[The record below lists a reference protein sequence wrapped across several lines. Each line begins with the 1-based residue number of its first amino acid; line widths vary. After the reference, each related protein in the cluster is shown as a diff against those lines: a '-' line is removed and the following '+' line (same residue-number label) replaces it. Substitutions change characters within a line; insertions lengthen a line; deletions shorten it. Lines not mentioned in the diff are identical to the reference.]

1 MWIKETTFNINIS
14 SEDIALIFLKMCV
27 TDDGFKDRPHYSK
40 LFFVNFKFEISYQ
53 CNQLSVNSGLVQ
65 NSEITIFKRFFWCA
79 PFLVF
84 VEFITTLLLL
94 FYVCFFFFLALRHV
108 GSWIP
113 NQGLNSQSLHWKV
126 KFYPLDCKGSPG
138 NNHFQSVFMLSSRQY
153 LFSWFVFQRTEG
165 SFFLQLSSIKHQW
178 SNNDGEMTNTHPSQ
192 DHSVISIKVTWTLF

>member
-1 MWIKETTFNINIS
+1 MDREAWCAAIHGVVTTEPPGRS
-14 SEDIALIFLKMCV
+14 LKMLLKWFPA
-27 TDDGFKDRPHYSK
+27 FKKSGK
-40 LFFVNFKFEISYQ
+40 MS
-53 CNQLSVNSGLVQ
+53 LSLTHAHTLHGLV
-65 NSEITIFKRFFWCA
+65 F
-79 PFLVF
+79 
-84 VEFITTLLLL
+84 
-94 FYVCFFFFLALRHV
+94 FYVLSFLALRHV